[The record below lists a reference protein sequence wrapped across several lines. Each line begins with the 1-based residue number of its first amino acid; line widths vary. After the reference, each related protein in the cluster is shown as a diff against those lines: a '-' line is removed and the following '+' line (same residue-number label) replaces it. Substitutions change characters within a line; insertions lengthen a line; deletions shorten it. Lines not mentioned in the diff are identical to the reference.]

1 MTFAWT
7 EHRFSGGA
15 LALDLVNTVIYR
27 QAPQRALDR
36 FDDRVQMAAFAA
48 AASRFRAE
56 ELGGARLRAPAT
68 EEQASRL
75 IDLRE
80 AINRL
85 FRDAVADEA
94 YGAAHM
100 ASFLRLAANGV
111 EEQPDA
117 RLRLAG
123 GGNGDLGDLPLNVAA
138 VLSAMRLL
146 DQRWQSRIKIC
157 PNCHWLYLDQSRNRS
172 RRWCDMAICGNRA
185 KAKRHYSRR
194 NADETAL

>member
-123 GGNGDLGDLPLNVAA
+123 GGNGDPGDLPLNVAA

-146 DQRWQSRIKIC
+146 DQRRQSRIKIC

-194 NADETAL
+194 NADETGL